1 MSSDDEKLSENSEEI
16 THISKDPIDKDDKT
30 NDTSEDNQDKKDIQ
44 DEKDIEVSYEE
55 LSKKYEET
63 YDSLLR
69 AQAEIENIK
78 KRVIKEVE
86 NAHKFSIESILQEII
101 PIYDS
106 LSLSCAIDKNKTNI
120 DKVLEGNRILLDMFQ
135 KIFDQNNIIEINPLN
150 DKFDPKYHQ
159 AISTVKNSKL
169 DDDIVSE
176 VVQKGYMLNERVI
189 KPALVVVIK
198 NQ

>member
-30 NDTSEDNQDKKDIQ
+30 NDTSEDSQDKKDIQ
-44 DEKDIEVSYEE
+44 DERDIEVSYEE

-106 LSLSCAIDKNKTNI
+106 LSLSCSLEQTNI
-120 DKVLEGNRILLDMFQ
+120 DITRVIEGNKMLLEMFQ
-135 KIFDQNNIIEINPLN
+135 KIFDQNNIKQINPLN
-150 DKFDPKYHQ
+150 EKFDPKYHQ
-159 AISTVKNSKL
+159 AISTIKDAKQP
-169 DDDIVSE
+169 DDTVSE
-176 VVQKGYMLNERVI
+176 VVQKGYLLNERVI

-198 NQ
+198 NN